1 MSFIKSRFIVN
12 LGPPWLV
19 SHWAFQGCTF
29 LYSIIIQSPDTKTCL
44 PVDVHQIQK
53 THMFTKINEAEG
65 TAFLFYFV
73 ALQSTA
79 ILNFW
84 KLIVTYPHFVPVQ
97 FPFFFFLYLHF
108 SEKVCS
114 NNVVPVIFQHALLH
128 WLYTSVQL
136 TCHFSLLL
144 QMFTGKETTLI
155 SISETAESDSASS
168 LTLMATSILSLS
180 GLRLAHSAR

>member
-1 MSFIKSRFIVN
+1 MQWCPSYNPVFHNIVH

-19 SHWAFQGCTF
+19 SHWAFQGYTF
-29 LYSIIIQSPDTKTCL
+29 LCSIIMQSPDTKTCL

-53 THMFTKINEAEG
+53 THMFTKINEDEG

-79 ILNFW
+79 ILDFW

-97 FPFFFFLYLHF
+97 FPFSFFTCT
-108 SEKVCS
+108 SAKVCS
-114 NNVVPVIFQHALLH
+114 NNVLPVIFQHALLH

-136 TCHFSLLL
+136 TWFHCCCKCL
-144 QMFTGKETTLI
+144 QGRKP
-155 SISETAESDSASS
+155 
-168 LTLMATSILSLS
+168 
-180 GLRLAHSAR
+180 H